1 MVFDLVRPLGAK
13 RGEIEINSLAVAQGV
28 RPSSAAEAIEW
39 APEIEFALR
48 DGLAFELEFP
58 VEGRRLTSYKFA
70 VQGSFRP
77 AENGLQHGWQTIAM
91 VNRNGAGISGDAL
104 YLAGARFGRRL
115 SAFSMSGIRT
125 DATSRARTSVIPL
138 QNGMIGYDLKR
149 WMTVACETNFV
160 LSKGSR
166 HRQLVIPQ
174 THVRL
179 TRSSTL
185 QLGIGREWTRA
196 NEPTGGHGAGGANV
210 AAIRLVKMLR

>member
-1 MVFDLVRPLGAK
+1 
-13 RGEIEINSLAVAQGV
+13 
-28 RPSSAAEAIEW
+28 
-39 APEIEFALR
+39 
-48 DGLAFELEFP
+48 
-58 VEGRRLTSYKFA
+58 
-70 VQGSFRP
+70 
-77 AENGLQHGWQTIAM
+77 
-91 VNRNGAGISGDAL
+91 
-104 YLAGARFGRRL
+104 
-115 SAFSMSGIRT
+115 
-125 DATSRARTSVIPL
+125 
-138 QNGMIGYDLKR
+138 MIGYDLKR